1 MGHKLLFV
9 LMPFFLLFA
18 HSGFAA
24 DHPTILTCTVNAHA
38 DRNFGFREKAWMG
51 PIPPFGKAPDSS
63 RPFNIATKA
72 GQNNVVFRDKIF
84 SGLNTPKPMI
94 RSVTPPIGGIEQEA
108 FEAEGTV
115 LSRTSD
121 AVFIFWR
128 NPFGNKVWVAAIDL
142 SNRKATL
149 SLLSQGVTSLDVGVE
164 TLDCR

>member
-1 MGHKLLFV
+1 MRHRLFFV
-9 LMPFFLLFA
+9 LMPLFLLFA

-24 DHPTILTCTVNAHA
+24 DLPTILTCTVNAHA

-51 PIPPFGKAPDSS
+51 PIPPFDKAPDSS
-63 RPFNIATKA
+63 RPFKIATKA
-72 GQNNVVFRDKIF
+72 GQNDVVFRDKIF

-94 RSVTPPIGGIEQEA
+94 RSVTPSIEGIEQEA

-142 SNRKATL
+142 TNRKATL
-149 SLLSQGVTSLDVGVE
+149 SLLSQGVTSLNVEAE